1 MFKPRMARRSL
12 ERYRRRGLDALER
25 GMVATVDS
33 DELAGARVLEIGGG
47 IGTIQT
53 ELLAAGADSG
63 EVVEL
68 VAAYRP
74 YARELAQEKG
84 LAERT
89 TFRVVDLLTEPAA
102 AEPAAVVVLN
112 RVVCCSPEGVTLTR
126 VAARLTRRDRVL
138 PAGQCDQRERGGA
151 HKVFHAVT
159 GGSTRR

>member
-1 MFKPRMARRSL
+1 MARRSL

-47 IGTIQT
+47 IGAIQT

-89 TFRVVDLLTEPAA
+89 TFRVENALY
-102 AEPAAVVVLN
+102 
-112 RVVCCSPEGVTLTR
+112 
-126 VAARLTRRDRVL
+126 
-138 PAGQCDQRERGGA
+138 RGGVERIRPQSVDRLSRKRHQA
-151 HKVFHAVT
+151 PRT
-159 GGSTRR
+159 NQPGGMFY